1 MLNIAS
7 KIAAGEWR
15 GFLSN
20 QGENVYWDF
29 EQEYGGDDWNEDDY
43 GMGPPAKPQSPK
55 KSPISTGADNGGSWE
70 VD

>member
-29 EQEYGGDDWNEDDY
+29 EQEYGADAWNEDDY
-43 GMGPPAKPQSPK
+43 GISLPKYSAAKRNATTSG
-55 KSPISTGADNGGSWE
+55 TDAGGSWE